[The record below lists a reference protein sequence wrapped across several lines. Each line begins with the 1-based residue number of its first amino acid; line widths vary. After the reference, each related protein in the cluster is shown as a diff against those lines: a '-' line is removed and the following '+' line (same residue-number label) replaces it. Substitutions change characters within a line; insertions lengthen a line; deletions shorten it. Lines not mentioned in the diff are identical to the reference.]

1 MLFPFA
7 VKLEKRLEAS
17 LALTLATPLI
27 SVFLALLF
35 CAVFLAATGQ
45 DPVEVYTAMA
55 VGAAGSAYGLSET
68 VVKAIPLMLCGL
80 GISIA
85 FRMQLWNIGGEG
97 QFYVGA
103 ALATWAALQFSGWP
117 AWLLL
122 PLMLALGML
131 GGGVWA
137 LIAAVL
143 RARWQVNE
151 IIITLMLN
159 YIGSLWVSYLVHGP
173 WRDPNGHN
181 FPLTAPFS
189 PAALLP
195 TLGDSRIH
203 AGLLLAVVLIVILH
217 VVFRQS
223 RWGYE
228 IRVIGANETAARYAG
243 MNINRNIYLV
253 MLASGALCGLAGMAE
268 VSGIV
273 GRLQAGIS
281 PGYGF
286 TAIIV
291 AYLSRMNPLAI
302 GVVSL
307 LFGGLQVGGYYIQ
320 TFGVSA
326 TVSAMLQGA
335 ILFFVAGGEVFTRY
349 RLVIRRQKGVAADV

>member
-7 VKLEKRLEAS
+7 VKLEKRLAPS
-17 LALTLATPLI
+17 TAVTLAIPFLSVVLALG
-27 SVFLALLF
+27 F
-35 CAVFLAATGQ
+35 CAVFLALTGQ
-45 DPVEVYTAMA
+45 NPLMVYSEMVIGA
-55 VGAAGSAYGLSET
+55 VGSSYGLSET

-97 QFYVGA
+97 QLHMGA
-103 ALATWAALQFSGWP
+103 FAASGLALSCPDWP

-122 PLMLALGML
+122 PAMAAAAMLA
-131 GGGVWA
+131 GGLWA
-137 LIAAVL
+137 VIAAAL
-143 RARWQVNE
+143 RAKWQVNE

-159 YIGSLWVSYLVHGP
+159 YIGILWVSYLVHGP
-173 WRDPNGHN
+173 WRDPQGHN

-195 TLGDSRIH
+195 TLGDTRVH
-203 AGLLLAVVLIVILH
+203 AGLLFAIILIALLA

-228 IRVIGANETAARYAG
+228 IRVIGANAMAAHYAG
-243 MNINRNIYLV
+243 INIKRNIYLV
-253 MLASGALCGLAGMAE
+253 MLASGALCGLAGMTE

-273 GRLQAGIS
+273 GRLQPGIS

-335 ILFFVAGGEVFTRY
+335 ILFFVAGGELFTQY
-349 RLVIRRQKGVAADV
+349 RVVVKSTRGAVARG